1 MGVRNLRHAVVFAV
15 VGALIVST
23 APFTARPQAQMAPSC
38 AREISRLDASTRAFH
53 ENLEKQNLDF
63 AWSDATGQTLTD
75 TKDLLQGQP
84 DEIALRKLKDIKSSA
99 IQYADDM
106 MSTKATMDR
115 LLACLNGG
123 PSGCLTGIVSQQKER
138 FRRWINSLADY
149 SVSDASKRVK
159 DAGSLLE
166 GYAMNAASM
175 AQGGMMRG
183 LDACIDET
191 QKSVDRRT
199 STVDT
204 RPAGARPTGDGAT
217 AAAAPPPDSDG
228 LSGGAKALIV
238 LGVAGGTGLLA
249 KDAIA
254 EALKTGAGGS
264 CAGSPP
270 DVSACY
276 TGNGNGPGCQ
286 PALAALDAYC
296 ASCGMKRGT
305 LGSATDCVAK

>member
-1 MGVRNLRHAVVFAV
+1 MAVRNLRYAVVFAV
-15 VGALIVST
+15 VSALMLSN
-23 APFTARPQAQMAPSC
+23 APFTAQPQAQMGASC
-38 AREISRLDASTRAFH
+38 AREINRLDANTRAFH
-53 ENLEKQNLDF
+53 EDLEKQNLDF
-63 AWSDATGQTLTD
+63 AWNDATGQTLTD

-84 DEIALRKLKDIKSSA
+84 DKIALRKLEDVKSAA

-106 MSTKATMDR
+106 MSTKGTMDR

-123 PSGCLTGIVSQQKER
+123 PPGCLPAIVSQQNEQ
-138 FRRWINSLADY
+138 FRRWINSLADH

-191 QKSVDRRT
+191 QKSVDRNT

-204 RPAGARPTGDGAT
+204 RPAGARPTSDGAT
-217 AAAAPPPDSDG
+217 AAAAPPPDSRG
-228 LSGGAKALIV
+228 LSGGAKTAIV
-238 LGVAGGTGLLA
+238 LGAVGATAWVAKDSIAGLLNA
-249 KDAIA
+249 S
-254 EALKTGAGGS
+254 GAGS

-270 DVSACY
+270 DVSSCY

-296 ASCGMKRGT
+296 ASCGLKRGT

>member
-1 MGVRNLRHAVVFAV
+1 MVVRNLRHAVVFAV
-15 VGALIVST
+15 VGALTLST
-23 APFTARPQAQMAPSC
+23 APFTAQPQAQMGASC
-38 AREISRLDASTRAFH
+38 AREINRLDANTRAFH
-53 ENLEKQNLDF
+53 EDLEKQNLDF

-84 DEIALRKLKDIKSSA
+84 DEIALRKLKDVKSTA

-106 MSTKATMDR
+106 MSMKATMDR
-115 LLACLNGG
+115 LGACLNGG
-123 PSGCLTGIVSQQKER
+123 PPGCLSALVSQQNER
-138 FRRWINSLADY
+138 FRRWINSLADH

-191 QKSVDRRT
+191 QKSVDRNT

-204 RPAGARPTGDGAT
+204 RPVGARPTSDRAT
-217 AAAAPPPDSDG
+217 AAAAPPPDSGG

-238 LGVAGGTGLLA
+238 LGVVGGTGLLA

-254 EALKTGAGGS
+254 EMLKTGDGGS
-264 CAGSPP
+264 CVGSPP
-270 DVSACY
+270 NVSACY

-305 LGSATDCVAK
+305 LGSATDCVVK

>member
-1 MGVRNLRHAVVFAV
+1 MAVRNLRHAVVFAV
-15 VGALIVST
+15 VGALMLSS
-23 APFTARPQAQMAPSC
+23 ALFTARPQAQMGASC
-38 AREISRLDASTRAFH
+38 AREINRLDANTRAFH
-53 ENLEKQNLDF
+53 QDLEKQNLDF
-63 AWSDATGQTLTD
+63 AWNDATGRTLTD
-75 TKDLLQGQP
+75 TRDLLQGQP
-84 DEIALRKLKDIKSSA
+84 DKIAVRKLKDVKSAA

-106 MSTKATMDR
+106 MSTKGTMDR

-123 PSGCLTGIVSQQKER
+123 PPGCLPAIVSQQSER
-138 FRRWINSLADY
+138 FRRWINSLADH

-166 GYAMNAASM
+166 GYAMNLASM
-175 AQGGMMRG
+175 SQGGMMRG
-183 LDACIDET
+183 LDACIEET
-191 QKSVDRRT
+191 QKSVDRNT
-199 STVDT
+199 SSVDP

-217 AAAAPPPDSDG
+217 AAAAAPPDSRG

-254 EALKTGAGGS
+254 EALKTGDGGS

-276 TGNGNGPGCQ
+276 TGNGNAPGCQ

-296 ASCGMKRGT
+296 ASCGKKRGT
-305 LGSATDCVAK
+305 LGSATECVAK